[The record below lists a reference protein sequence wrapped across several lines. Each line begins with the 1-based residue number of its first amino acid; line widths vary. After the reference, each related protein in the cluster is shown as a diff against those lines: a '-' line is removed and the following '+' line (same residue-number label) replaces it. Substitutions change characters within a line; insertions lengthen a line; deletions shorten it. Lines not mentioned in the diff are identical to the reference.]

1 MVPFQTNV
9 IDSAFFAEGFNKV
22 SKILP
27 SVSRIWKFIYCV
39 FRNFSLVSFIY
50 WWGVVEFEIKGPFG
64 RKDIYF
70 CSRVRNNGV
79 ETTYRIF
86 SIFDSIG
93 EIKKNVENNY
103 IIFKL
108 KFLELIPLLA
118 LNKTL
123 SRIFLLRSSVQKK
136 LKFATTFFLK
146 NNFLIS
152 R

>member
-50 WWGVVEFEIKGPFG
+50 WWGVVEFEIKG

-79 ETTYRIF
+79 ETIKYRIF

-93 EIKKNVENNY
+93 EILKKNVENNY

-152 R
+152 K